1 MKYWCCAAAS
11 RKELKKTTK
20 MKTSYSLDLYNM
32 ALYEEVAYV
41 LKAVQ
46 GGDDV
51 PRLLIIHEESEDMD
65 HSRPHDPED

>member
-1 MKYWCCAAAS
+1 
-11 RKELKKTTK
+11 
-20 MKTSYSLDLYNM
+20 M